1 MKREILM
8 KELKEELKTSYNT
21 YGYSYCNG
29 IIKGLS
35 LMNGITF
42 EESIEL
48 CSFIKKLN
56 Q

>member
-21 YGYSYCNG
+21 YGTSYCNG

-35 LMNGITF
+35 LMNDITF

-56 Q
+56 E